1 MTRRLRLSLHNI
13 RKPFQFLPLL
23 VLALFAHTATMAGE
37 RAEVGVV
44 VIHGKWDSPN
54 GHASGLASYL
64 SREGFLVATPEMP
77 WSGKRQYDK
86 GVDGMLAELDK
97 ATEELR
103 AKGARKIVLAGHS
116 QGAAGG
122 LCYASQRS
130 VNGVVLIAAGGHPQS
145 KTFISQYQ
153 SSVSEAKT
161 LVAQGKS
168 DAQVSFS
175 DLNTGN
181 RSRSLR
187 TSARILLDYF
197 DPEGPFN
204 TFDNAEKIKPGTAVL
219 VVIPGRETEGLKK
232 MADSVKNKFP
242 GEVKAS
248 RIEVDADHM
257 NAPDAAKSAVRDWLL
272 AL

>member
-1 MTRRLRLSLHNI
+1 MHNVH
-13 RKPFQFLPLL
+13 KPLL
-23 VLALFAHTATMAGE
+23 FVSLLLLALFAHNETMAGE

-44 VIHGKWDSPN
+44 VIHGKWDAPN
-54 GHASGLASYL
+54 GHASGLANYL

-77 WSGKRQYDK
+77 WSGKRQYDR
-86 GVDGMLAELDK
+86 GVDGVLAELDK

-122 LCYASQRS
+122 LYYASQRS
-130 VNGVVLIAAGGHPQS
+130 INGVVLIAAGGHPQS
-145 KTFISQYQ
+145 KVFMPHYQ

-161 LVAQGKS
+161 LVAQGKG
-168 DAQVSFS
+168 DALVSFN

-181 RSRSLR
+181 RSRNMR

-204 TFDNAEKIKPGTAVL
+204 TYDNAEKIKPGTAVL
-219 VVIPGRETEGLKK
+219 VVIPSRETEGLKK
-232 MADSVKNKFP
+232 MADSVKQKLP
-242 GEVKAS
+242 SEVKAS
-248 RIEVDADHM
+248 QIEVDADHLG
-257 NAPDAAKSAVRDWLL
+257 APDAAKSAIRDWLI

>member
-1 MTRRLRLSLHNI
+1 LNKHNI
-13 RKPFQFLPLL
+13 RKPLQLVSLL
-23 VLALFAHTATMAGE
+23 LLALFAHTVSMAGE
-37 RAEVGVV
+37 RADVGVV
-44 VIHGKWDSPN
+44 VIHGKWDAPN
-54 GHASGLASYL
+54 GHASGLANYL

-77 WSGKRQYDK
+77 WSGTRQYDK

-122 LCYASQRS
+122 LYYASQRS
-130 VNGVVLIAAGGHPQS
+130 INGVVLIAAGGHPQS
-145 KTFISQYQ
+145 KVFISHYEK
-153 SSVSEAKT
+153 SVSEAKT
-161 LVAQGKS
+161 LVSQGKS
-168 DAQVSFS
+168 DAKLSFS

-181 RSRSLR
+181 RSRNMR

-204 TFDNAEKIKPGTAVL
+204 TYDNAEKIKPGTAVL
-219 VVIPGRETEGLKK
+219 VVIPGRETEGLKM
-232 MADSVKNKFP
+232 MAESIKNKLP

-248 RIEVDADHM
+248 RIEVDADHLG
-257 NAPDAAKSAVRDWLL
+257 APDAAKSAIRDWLL
-272 AL
+272 TL

>member
-1 MTRRLRLSLHNI
+1 MHNVH
-13 RKPFQFLPLL
+13 KPLL
-23 VLALFAHTATMAGE
+23 FVSLLLLALFAHNETMAGE

-44 VIHGKWDSPN
+44 VIHGKWDAPN
-54 GHASGLASYL
+54 GHASGLANYL

-86 GVDGMLAELDK
+86 GVDGVLAELDK

-122 LCYASQRS
+122 LYYASQRS

-145 KTFISQYQ
+145 KTFIPHYQ
-153 SSVSEAKT
+153 SSVGEAKA

-168 DAQVSFS
+168 DALVSFS

-181 RSRSLR
+181 RSRNMR

-204 TFDNAEKIKPGTAVL
+204 TYDNAEKIKPGTAVL
-219 VVIPGRETEGLKK
+219 VVIPSRETEGLKK
-232 MADSVKNKFP
+232 MADSVTKKFP

-248 RIEVDADHM
+248 QIEVDADHLG
-257 NAPDAAKSAVRDWLL
+257 APDAAKSAIRDWML

>member
-1 MTRRLRLSLHNI
+1 MNTLNSCKPLQLVSL
-13 RKPFQFLPLL
+13 LL
-23 VLALFAHTATMAGE
+23 LALFAHTVTMAGE

-44 VIHGKWDSPN
+44 VIHGKWDAPN
-54 GHASGLASYL
+54 GHASGLANYL

-77 WSGKRQYDK
+77 WSGKRQYDR

-122 LCYASQRS
+122 LYYASQRS
-130 VNGVVLIAAGGHPQS
+130 INGVVLIAAGGHPQS

-153 SSVSEAKT
+153 NSVSEAKT

-168 DAQVSFS
+168 DTLVSFS

-181 RSRSLR
+181 RSRNMR

-204 TFDNAEKIKPGTAVL
+204 TYDNAEKIKPGTAVL
-219 VVIPGRETEGLKK
+219 VVIPSRETEGLKK
-232 MADSVKNKFP
+232 MADSVKQKLP
-242 GEVKAS
+242 SEVKAS
-248 RIEVDADHM
+248 QIEVDADHLG
-257 NAPDAAKSAVRDWLL
+257 APDAAKSAIRDWML